1 MFITACFLAAIAT
14 SSQGAVSQTP
24 IKFLEQIVA
33 SEVILQL
40 DRRDVKATK
49 NSKQS
54 LKVLGDD
61 ANIAKAMIQSYED
74 ANLASL
80 PSDAPEELVRFKISL
95 DKFKSNLDVDKM
107 LTMKSVAN
115 GAEAKMCCDHDT
127 SYLALLLSALKAPGI
142 SVHKLN
148 APAQY
153 NISPVLYER
162 NIGLIYA
169 EPTVTDQALISP
181 RIVRKGSKL
190 RKGDVI
196 VAVRGD
202 DEKEW
207 TPVKTWADVL
217 KASNNFETGE
227 GDVFVQV
234 SRNNTIKNLTMVSST
249 VIVNTE

>member
-1 MFITACFLAAIAT
+1 MAT

-24 IKFLEQIVA
+24 LQFFEQVVA
-33 SEVILQL
+33 SEVVLQL

-61 ANIAKAMIQSYED
+61 ADAAKAMIQAYED

-80 PSDAPEELVRFKISL
+80 PSDAPKELLLFKVNL
-95 DKFKSNLDVDKM
+95 EKFKSNLDVDKM

-127 SYLALLLSALKAPGI
+127 AYLALLLSALKAPGI
-142 SVHKLN
+142 SVHKMS
-148 APAQY
+148 APSQY
-153 NISPVLYER
+153 NLSPVLYEK

-169 EPTVTDQALISP
+169 EPTVTDQALILP

-202 DEKEW
+202 DEKDW
-207 TPVKTWADVL
+207 TPVTTWADVL

-227 GDVFVQV
+227 GEVFVQV
-234 SRNNTIKNLTMVSST
+234 KRNNKITNLTMVSST